1 MEKQFTIEELEQLVE
16 SIAVNKCHLNKR
28 AYTEFAKIP
37 PYIYIEPIEDGLEVE
52 AVSQLNEA
60 LHSFIEKLSTELA
73 DSNYMIV
80 NVSNEVRGNVKH
92 RRIKIVEKDVL

>member
-37 PYIYIEPIEDGLEVE
+37 PYIYIEPIARGVEVE
-52 AVSQLNEA
+52 AVSQLDEA
-60 LHSFIEKLSTELA
+60 LYSFGKKLSAELVN
-73 DSNYMIV
+73 SNYKIV
-80 NVSNEVRGNVKH
+80 RVSNEVRGNVKY
-92 RRIKIVEKDVL
+92 RRIEIVEK

>member
-37 PYIYIEPIEDGLEVE
+37 PYIYIEPIADGLNVE

-60 LHSFIEKLSTELA
+60 LHSFREKLSTELA

-80 NVSNEVRGNVKH
+80 NVSNEVRGNVEH
-92 RRIKIVEKDVL
+92 RWIKIVEK

>member
-28 AYTEFAKIP
+28 AHTEFEKVP
-37 PYIYIEPIEDGLEVE
+37 PYVYIEPISRGLEVE

-60 LHSFIEKLSTELA
+60 LHSFGEKLSAELVG
-73 DSNYMIV
+73 SNYKI
-80 NVSNEVRGNVKH
+80 NHISNEVRGNVKH
-92 RRIKIVEKDVL
+92 RRIEIVEK